1 MKRGLSLRMPAV
13 MLAVGMLIAACSSD
27 TSSDSGSTPPPTAPS
42 TGGQQA
48 PAAPSLTTLTVVM
61 PSDPVGLNPFPQTAG
76 NMAVIHLALYHSL
89 ITIDENGELYSDL
102 LESWDVAP
110 DAKTI
115 MFTVR
120 EGIEWSDGTPV
131 TSADIELSLRFH
143 LDSRISGRATRL
155 AGVLGVSDYT
165 EGVTDSIAGLVVTN
179 EQTVIITLAAP
190 DSAWL
195 PNLASLTRLN
205 PVFPAHILGE
215 VDPLDI
221 PEHPFFETHPVT
233 SGAYLFV
240 DYVPEQYVELV
251 ANPNWSLGTPGFER
265 LFFKIVTDGEA
276 RQAQLQSGEIQFIDG
291 VSALDVERLQSIDG
305 LTVDSARGQNPNI
318 IGMAFDNPLLS
329 DPRVRQAIVFAIDR
343 EGICAEVLK
352 GFCSVSPTNQRLVGL
367 EWALP
372 TEAEGAIVYNYD
384 PDRARALLAEAG
396 WDSSNTLGLLHRPA
410 GAGPAINTA
419 MTVVQQ
425 QLAAV
430 GINMEI
436 VNVDVPTLLDS
447 LGRVERDPNA
457 HMFWNAGAVFSLDP
471 SSVQPY
477 ASCGT
482 QYPSGPN
489 LGWYC
494 IPELD
499 DLWVAARRVVSQSDR
514 AEIYKQAYL
523 IVNQSPGDVYLAVLD
538 NIVAYDSRLKGVK
551 PIGDIWQ
558 SYWNIGEWTWED

>member
-1 MKRGLSLRMPAV
+1 MKTRSILRLPAV
-13 MLAVGMLIAACSSD
+13 VLAVGLLVGACSSD
-27 TSSDSGSTPPPTAPS
+27 TSSDAGTTPAPAAPS
-42 TGGQQA
+42 APAPSA
-48 PAAPSLTTLTVVM
+48 PAAPSLTTLTVVL
-61 PSDPVGLNPFPQTAG
+61 PTDPVGLNPFPQTAG

-89 ITIDENGELYSDL
+89 ITIDENGDLYSDL

-110 DAKTI
+110 DGKI
-115 MFTVR
+115 IVLNVR
-120 EGIEWSDGTPV
+120 EGIQWSDGTPV
-131 TSADIELSLRFH
+131 TSADIEMSLRFH

-155 AGVLGVSDYT
+155 AGVLGVKDYT
-165 EGVTDSIAGLVVTN
+165 EGLTASIAGLVASSPKSV
-179 EQTVIITLAAP
+179 VITLENP
-190 DSAWL
+190 DAAWL
-195 PNLASLTRLN
+195 PNIASLTRLI
-205 PVFPAHILGE
+205 PVFPEHILGD
-215 VDPLDI
+215 VDPLEI
-221 PEHPFFETHPVT
+221 PEHPFFVNHPVT
-233 SGAYLFV
+233 NGPYTFV
-240 DYVPEQYVELV
+240 EFVPEQYVELV

-276 RQAQLQSGEIQFIDG
+276 RQAQLQSGELQFIDG

-305 LTVDSARGQNPNI
+305 LTVNSAPGQNPNI
-318 IGMAFDNPLLS
+318 IGFAHDHPLLR

-343 EGICAEVLK
+343 EGLCEEVLK
-352 GFCSVSPTNQRLVGL
+352 GLCSVSPTNQRLVGL

-384 PDRARALLAEAG
+384 PERARTLLADAG
-396 WDSSNTLGLLHRPA
+396 WDSSNTLRLLHRPA
-410 GAGPAINTA
+410 GAGPAINTV

-430 GINMEI
+430 GVDMEI

-447 LGRVERDPNA
+447 LGRVERDPNV

-477 ASCGT
+477 ASCST

-494 IPELD
+494 VPGLD
-499 DLWVAARRVVSQSDR
+499 DLWVAARRVVIQSER

-523 IVNQSPGDVYLAVLD
+523 IVNQDPGDVYLAVLD
-538 NIVAYDSRLKGVK
+538 NIVAYDSRLQGVK
-551 PIGDIWQ
+551 PVGDIWQ
-558 SYWNIGEWTWED
+558 TYWNIGEWTWAD